1 MKVSFL
7 STFFPFRG
15 GIAQFNASMY
25 RAFERVAEVK
35 AFTFKRQYPDFLF
48 PGETQYVTEKDVVD
62 KIPAE
67 RVLDSVNPLTYGK
80 SARAINKFKPDLVIT
95 KYWMTFFGLSLGTV
109 MKKIRKETVRISV
122 LDNVIPHEKRFFD
135 GISNRFFLKH
145 NDGFVVMS
153 DKVLDDL
160 LTIKPDAKYLR
171 INHPLYD
178 HFGAKRP
185 RLESCEKL
193 GLDPERKIVLFFG
206 FIRDYKGLDL
216 LIEAAQYLDSGYQVV
231 VAGEVYGSFEKYQN
245 QIDRLKVADRIKLF
259 NHYIGDDEV
268 PYYFS
273 AADVCVLPYKS
284 ATQSGITSISFHFE
298 LPMIATDVGG
308 LKETIIDGK
317 YGIIVPEAEAKAI
330 AGSIKKYFDD
340 ELKETFSSEL
350 KNYRIEHSWERFV
363 SKTLVFAEELQ
374 KSKQTKRP

>member
-1 MKVSFL
+1 MKVGFL

-25 RAFERVAEVK
+25 RALERVAEVK

-48 PGETQYVTEKDVVD
+48 PGETQFVTEKDIVD

-67 RVLDSVNPLTYGK
+67 RVLDSINPLTFGK
-80 SARAINKFKPDLVIT
+80 SARAINKFQPDLVLT

-109 MKKIRKETVRISV
+109 MKKMRKETVRISI

-145 NDGFVVMS
+145 NDGFIVMS
-153 DKVLDDL
+153 DKVLGDL

-171 INHPLYD
+171 VDHPLYD
-178 HFGAKRP
+178 HFGEKRD
-185 RLESCEKL
+185 RLESCERL
-193 GLDPERKIVLFFG
+193 GLDPTKKIVLFFG
-206 FIRDYKGLDL
+206 FIRDYKGLDV
-216 LIEAAQYLDSGYQVV
+216 LIEATKHLDKDYQVV
-231 VAGEVYGSFEKYQN
+231 VAGEVYGSFDKYQN
-245 QIDRLKVADRIKLF
+245 LIDELKVGDRIKLF

-268 PYYFS
+268 PDYFS

-308 LKETIIDGK
+308 LKETIVDGK
-317 YGIIVPEAEAKAI
+317 YGTIVPEVDSEAVASAI
-330 AGSIKKYFDD
+330 KNYFAQNLKEKYSA
-340 ELKETFSSEL
+340 ELKA
-350 KNYRIEHSWERFV
+350 YRIEHSWEQFV
-363 SKTLVFAEELQ
+363 SKTLLFAEELQ
-374 KSKQTKRP
+374 KMKQIKHS